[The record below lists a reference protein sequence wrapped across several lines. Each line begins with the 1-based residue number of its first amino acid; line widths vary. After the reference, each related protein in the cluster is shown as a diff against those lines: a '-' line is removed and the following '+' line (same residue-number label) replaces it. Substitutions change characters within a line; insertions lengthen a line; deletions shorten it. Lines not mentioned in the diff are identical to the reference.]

1 MRFVLLGHMD
11 PNDEAFWSGIPM
23 QIGQSLRAAGHEVAT
38 IGPLEPGVTFWG
50 RIKGR
55 FYRHAFGKNYLINRD
70 PAVLRA
76 RAVQANRLL
85 RQQAAADAVVV
96 VYPPDAAYLTCPAPL
111 ILIHDATWFGLLD
124 FYPGH
129 ERHYIARETIEGGI
143 ALDRLALENCDRAIY
158 ASDWAA
164 ESAIRGYGID
174 RSKVAVLPLGAGLT
188 AAPDQA
194 DIKQWLEKR
203 LQGPCRL
210 LFVGKEWH
218 RKGGDIAIEVAR
230 RLHDG
235 GMAVELDIVGCHPP
249 GDVPSFVRA
258 FGFLSK
264 NDPAKAALMQRLF
277 QEASFVIMPSRA
289 ECFGMVFCEAAAYGL
304 PVVTTKVGGIP
315 EILDGR
321 GWGAMLSPTAPPED
335 FARWI
340 RTSLDDHVAYERMA
354 WSARRDF
361 DQRLNWG
368 VFCRELVA
376 TIEGI
381 RRDRR
386 AGIAGTTGRG
396 TQIAA
401 L

>member
-23 QIGQSLRAAGHEVAT
+23 QIGQSLRAAGHEVVT
-38 IGPLEPGVTFWG
+38 IGPLKPGVTRWG

-70 PAVLRA
+70 PGVNRA
-76 RAVQANRLL
+76 RAVHANRLL
-85 RQQAAADAVVV
+85 SQHAAADAVVV
-96 VYPPDAAYLTCPAPL
+96 VYPPDAAYLQCPAPL
-111 ILIHDATWFGLLD
+111 ILIHDATWHGLLD

-158 ASDWAA
+158 ASHWAA
-164 ESAIRGYGID
+164 ESAIRDYGID
-174 RSKVAVLPLGAGLT
+174 RSKVAVLSFGAGLT
-188 AAPDQA
+188 AVPNQA
-194 DIKQWLEKR
+194 DIPQWLEKR

-210 LFVGKEWH
+210 LFVGKDWH
-218 RKGGDIAIEVAR
+218 RKGGDIAIQVAQ

-235 GMAVELDIVGCHPP
+235 GMAVELDIAGCHPP
-249 GDVPSFVRA
+249 GDAPSFVRS

-264 NDPAKAALMQRLF
+264 NDPVQAAQMSRLF
-277 QEASFVIMPSRA
+277 QEASFLIMPSRA

-315 EILDGR
+315 EILNDR
-321 GWGAMLSPTAPPED
+321 DWGAMLPLTAPPED

-340 RTSLDDHVAYERMA
+340 RASLGDQGAYERMA

-361 DQRLNWG
+361 EERLNWG
-368 VFCRELVA
+368 VYCCDLVA
-376 TIEGI
+376 TVEGI

-386 AGIAGTTGRG
+386 TRIADTSGPGAS
-396 TQIAA
+396 IAA